1 LGLKAQIAG
10 QLVRIGSE
18 RFLAMEGLA
27 LPPELAELQ
36 TAAHA
41 IGHGIVFVAVA
52 DAVAGALE
60 LEAVLR
66 PEAIATVAWL
76 KRRGLSLY
84 ILSGDQEEPTAN
96 LATALKMDGWFA
108 NTMPEQK
115 CFRIQTL
122 QEQGKRVCFIGDG
135 INDAIALRQ
144 AEVSI
149 SLRGATMVATDA
161 AQVVLMEDD
170 LSQMRLLMNLA
181 DGFEESLL
189 DNERQA
195 GYLSLLAAA
204 GVLLLPFGY
213 WTIEILWGLQIIS
226 GIRIARQPLLH
237 PSDGE
242 PG

>member
-1 LGLKAQIAG
+1 
-10 QLVRIGSE
+10 
-18 RFLAMEGLA
+18 
-27 LPPELAELQ
+27 
-36 TAAHA
+36 
-41 IGHGIVFVAVA
+41 
-52 DAVAGALE
+52 
-60 LEAVLR
+60 
-66 PEAIATVAWL
+66 
-76 KRRGLSLY
+76 
-84 ILSGDQEEPTAN
+84 
-96 LATALKMDGWFA
+96 
-108 NTMPEQK
+108 
-115 CFRIQTL
+115 
-122 QEQGKRVCFIGDG
+122 
-135 INDAIALRQ
+135 
-144 AEVSI
+144 
-149 SLRGATMVATDA
+149 MVATDA

-181 DGFEESLL
+181 DGFEKSLL